1 LSTKTTFAKG
11 LNFNWIELF
20 NILCPRVLLKIIVD
34 VLVRD
39 LQRNKTIECIYVKEF
54 YYEKLAHTI
63 MRADKSE
70 ELQG

>member
-1 LSTKTTFAKG
+1 M
-11 LNFNWIELF
+11 
-20 NILCPRVLLKIIVD
+20 KIIVD